1 MIYFANCHFFSGRP
15 IVDIAEKTS
24 KHQGQAKTARLLHI
38 IRHSADLP
46 QQALELLLNHLQ
58 TSGSRDTSKMRGTAL
73 GLANLDPD
81 NEAAKHASEWIA
93 SRQRDTQLR
102 KNHLIEEL
110 NQASAQV
117 YSSSMAKCYEQL
129 AELAFSAGEFN
140 DAQSYI
146 SQQRDILMEADDS
159 QIILKLAMIA
169 FFAGRDTSARAYTE
183 KLAPTLVEKTG
194 LFKETPL
201 AIRVGAMLGM
211 IYFKHGHF
219 RQAVA
224 LMLNL
229 APTQIEKISD
239 ITTSEDIATYIA
251 LGALA
256 TFSRAELSYLSKS
269 DSMFLLLSERARQN
283 FSDLIGLLLNSK
295 FAELFKE
302 LNRYKI
308 DYLLDPLLYTTFNE
322 LFYRIQLR
330 CFVQYL
336 SVFSTV
342 SMAEM
347 AQAFDY
353 SLEDLEQEITQ
364 LIETRSV
371 NVLIDQKRGMLV
383 CRSQDDISNLVNSA
397 EGAAQRYLAES
408 KTLLAT
414 LI

>member
-1 MIYFANCHFFSGRP
+1 MR
-15 IVDIAEKTS
+15 
-24 KHQGQAKTARLLHI
+24 
-38 IRHSADLP
+38 SA
-46 QQALELLLNHLQ
+46 
-58 TSGSRDTSKMRGTAL
+58 AL
-73 GLANLDPD
+73 GLASLDP
-81 NEAAKHASEWIA
+81 NNGAAKRAGEWIA
-93 SRQRDTQLR
+93 MRQRDTLLR
-102 KNHLIEEL
+102 KKHLTEEL

-117 YSSSMAKCYEQL
+117 YTSSMAKCYEQL
-129 AELAFSAGEFN
+129 AELAFAAGEYS

-159 QIILKLAMIA
+159 QIVLKLAMITY
-169 FFAGRDTSARAYTE
+169 FAGRETSARAYTE

-194 LFKETPL
+194 LFKETPF
-201 AIRVGAMLGM
+201 ATRVGAMLGM
-211 IYFKHGHF
+211 LYFKHGHI

-224 LMLNL
+224 LLLNL
-229 APTQIEKISD
+229 APSQIEKISD

-269 DSMFLLLSERARQN
+269 DSMFILLTEQARQN
-283 FSDLIGLLLNSK
+283 FSDLIALLLNSK
-295 FAELFKE
+295 FTELFKQ
-302 LNRYKI
+302 LNRYKT
-308 DYLLDPLLYTTFNE
+308 DYLLDPVLYSTLDDLLY
-322 LFYRIQLR
+322 RIHVR
-330 CFVQYL
+330 CLVQYL

-342 SMAEM
+342 SLVEM
-347 AQAFDY
+347 AQAFDL
-353 SLEDLEQEITQ
+353 SVEELEDQITQ

-408 KTLLAT
+408 KALLAT

>member
-1 MIYFANCHFFSGRP
+1 
-15 IVDIAEKTS
+15 
-24 KHQGQAKTARLLHI
+24 
-38 IRHSADLP
+38 
-46 QQALELLLNHLQ
+46 
-58 TSGSRDTSKMRGTAL
+58 
-73 GLANLDPD
+73 
-81 NEAAKHASEWIA
+81 
-93 SRQRDTQLR
+93 
-102 KNHLIEEL
+102 
-110 NQASAQV
+110 
-117 YSSSMAKCYEQL
+117 
-129 AELAFSAGEFN
+129 
-140 DAQSYI
+140 
-146 SQQRDILMEADDS
+146 
-159 QIILKLAMIA
+159 
-169 FFAGRDTSARAYTE
+169 
-183 KLAPTLVEKTG
+183 
-194 LFKETPL
+194 
-201 AIRVGAMLGM
+201 M